1 MNKPKITLILQPK
14 TVCGRVLY
22 YPKCTFSSKLFTLLK
37 VKSVRECVK
46 AELESFE
53 EFTVELI
60 NDNS

>member
-1 MNKPKITLILQPK
+1 MNKPKQTIRLQPK

-22 YPKCTFSSKLFTLLK
+22 YPRCTFSSKLFTLLK

-46 AELESFE
+46 QELESFE

-60 NDNS
+60 KE